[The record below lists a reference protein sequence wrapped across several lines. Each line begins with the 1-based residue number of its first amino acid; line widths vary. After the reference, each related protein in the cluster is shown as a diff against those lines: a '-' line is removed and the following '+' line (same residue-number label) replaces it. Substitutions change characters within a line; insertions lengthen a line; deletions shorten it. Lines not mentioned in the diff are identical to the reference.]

1 MAGELKKIEH
11 YANTHNTR
19 LFYSASS
26 WWFLMDMLWR
36 TQETLDWTFLD
47 VSQPALNIWAT
58 ALEQIPQQPVL
69 EDQQRYFIHELR

>member
-26 WWFLMDMLWR
+26 WWFLMDML
-36 TQETLDWTFLD
+36 
-47 VSQPALNIWAT
+47 
-58 ALEQIPQQPVL
+58 
-69 EDQQRYFIHELR
+69 